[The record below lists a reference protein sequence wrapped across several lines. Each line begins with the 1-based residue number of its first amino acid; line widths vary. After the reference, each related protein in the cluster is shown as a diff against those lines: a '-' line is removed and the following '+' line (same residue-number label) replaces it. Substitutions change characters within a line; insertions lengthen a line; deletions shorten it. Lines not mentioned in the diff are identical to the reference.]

1 MQATNQ
7 TGGHMTE
14 PGAGAVRLP
23 GSDLAA
29 RLEVT
34 FRLLGKRIYLAS
46 WRQLRT
52 VNPGLD
58 QASVPLLAALEEHD
72 DARPSDVSAA
82 VELDLSTVS
91 RQLRQLERLGL
102 ARRRPDGK
110 DGRACRLSLT
120 GQGRDCLSA
129 VRASRAAMLDEVFG
143 DWPAAERRELLRLL
157 DLLLAGLATLPGTAP
172 PGATGP
178 GTTLPAAALRTV
190 TSPPNRE
197 SHA

>member
-1 MQATNQ
+1 
-7 TGGHMTE
+7 MTE

-58 QASVPLLAALEEHD
+58 QASVPLLAALEEHN

-102 ARRRPDGK
+102 ATRRPDGK

-120 GQGRDCLSA
+120 AQGRDCLSA

-143 DWPAAERRELLRLL
+143 GWPAAERRELLRLL
-157 DLLLAGLATLPGTAP
+157 DLLLAGLAALPGTAP

-178 GTTLPAAALRTV
+178 GTTLPAAALRAA

>member
-1 MQATNQ
+1 
-7 TGGHMTE
+7 MTE

-29 RLEVT
+29 RLEAT

-102 ARRRPDGK
+102 ATRRPDGK

-120 GQGRDCLSA
+120 AQGRDCLSA

-157 DLLLAGLATLPGTAP
+157 DLLLAGLAALPGTA

-178 GTTLPAAALRTV
+178 GTTLPAAALRAV
-190 TSPPNRE
+190 TTPPNRE

>member
-1 MQATNQ
+1 
-7 TGGHMTE
+7 MTE
-14 PGAGAVRLP
+14 PGTGAVRFP

-102 ARRRPDGK
+102 ATRKPDGK

-120 GQGRDCLSA
+120 APGRDCLSA

-157 DLLLAGLATLPGTAP
+157 DLLLAGLAALPGTAP

-178 GTTLPAAALRTV
+178 GTTLPAAALRAV